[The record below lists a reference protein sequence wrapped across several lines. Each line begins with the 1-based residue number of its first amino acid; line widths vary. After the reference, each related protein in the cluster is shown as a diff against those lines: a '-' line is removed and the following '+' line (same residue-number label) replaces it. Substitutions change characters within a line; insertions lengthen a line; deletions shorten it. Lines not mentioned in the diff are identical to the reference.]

1 MVLHTRK
8 AGQKHKEWNITMK
21 SFWPRSQSQFIQLSY
36 CSQGLQEEW
45 ANLISGG
52 VKRQTQLKN
61 SSVAPADAV
70 PVDVHKLQ

>member
-1 MVLHTRK
+1 MVLHTKK

-21 SFWPRSQSQFIQLSY
+21 SSWPRSQSQFIQFSY

-52 VKRQTQLKN
+52 GG
-61 SSVAPADAV
+61 
-70 PVDVHKLQ
+70 